1 MREPLSTPTERR
13 AALNVGTV
21 ESVSPARVVVSLEL
35 DAPVTTAL
43 NTGTPIAFPRLNGF
57 VVIPNES
64 GALVG
69 IVVWL
74 GIEHSSYP
82 KRPGLKDFGLVDL
95 PFPMRK
101 MSVVPVGTL
110 ERCGDRSRGAFRL
123 LRGVVAFPSVGDP
136 VALPSAEQLEALTR
150 GEPEDRRVHIGR
162 ALLGNDAEVRID
174 PDKLFGRHLAVLGNT
189 GSGKSCTLAGLI
201 RWSIDAAADERTSER
216 RESDPNCRFIV
227 LDPSGEYRQA
237 LSDLPGF
244 HLFQVPPLETEGATP
259 LRVPAWL
266 LNSHEWASV
275 TFASA
280 RVQRPVLTQAL
291 RNLRLGLASPTSQEG
306 QLATLILAYRVSV
319 SAALNS
325 GPDYWAAALP
335 GRMNTGGLLASFRST
350 LQPQLDPATS
360 WHDAAIELCD
370 HLEDLERELFR
381 NGYWNAFNK
390 PQLLAVIEGADR
402 LLEQLPPP
410 TLGPVGNE
418 DTPVTFDADLL
429 VDQLDVVVSS
439 GNFDDSARHIGGLKL
454 RVRSLMAD
462 ERIRPILVPG
472 EAPSLSQWMEDFL
485 GDGQGSSV
493 AVIDLSLVP
502 SDVVEVVVAV
512 MARTIF
518 EALQRHRRIHRDP
531 LPTTL
536 VLEEAHTFVRAHA
549 IGDDYPTP
557 GEMCVRCFERIAR
570 EGRKFGLGLVLASQ
584 RPSELS
590 PTILAQ
596 CNSFLLH
603 RLVNDRDQQL
613 VGKLVP
619 DNLAGLLEDLPSLPA
634 RHALLLGWAAP
645 LPTLLEI
652 RELPEPQR
660 PQSADPDFWSV
671 WIGDRTPEV
680 TWNRVA
686 ATWTGGQP
694 APTAGDDGAMEPATE
709 PPAAGQATTVENGA
723 SEMAL

>member
-1 MREPLSTPTERR
+1 MVREPLSTPIERR

-21 ESVSPARVVVSLEL
+21 ESVSPARVVASLEL

-69 IVVWL
+69 IVAWL
-74 GIEHSSYP
+74 GVEHSSYP

-101 MSVVPVGTL
+101 MSIVPVGTL
-110 ERCGDRSRGAFRL
+110 ERCIDPSRGAFRL

-150 GEPEDRRVHIGR
+150 GEPEDQRVHIGR
-162 ALLGNDAEVRID
+162 ALLGNDAEVRVD

-201 RWSIDAAADERTSER
+201 RWSIEAATADRANKEREG
-216 RESDPNCRFIV
+216 DPNCRFIV
-227 LDPSGEYRQA
+227 LDPAGEYRQA

-244 HLFQVPPLETEGATP
+244 RLFQVPPVETQGASA

-291 RNLRLGLASPTSQEG
+291 RNLRLGLASPVSHEG
-306 QLATLILAYRVSV
+306 RLATLILAYRASV

-325 GPDYWAAALP
+325 GPDYWAGALP
-335 GRMNTGGLLASFRST
+335 GRMNTGGLLASLRGT
-350 LQPQLDPATS
+350 LDPKLDPDME
-360 WHDAAIELCD
+360 WHNAAKELSD
-370 HLEDLERELFR
+370 YLADLEHELLN
-381 NGYWNAFNK
+381 NGYWGAFDE
-390 PQLLAVIEGADR
+390 PQLSAVIALADA
-402 LLEQLPPP
+402 LLEQLPPAL
-410 TLGPVGNE
+410 LGPVGNE
-418 DTPVTFDADLL
+418 DTPVMFDADLL
-429 VDQLDVVVSS
+429 GDQLDVVVSS
-439 GNFDDSARHIGGLKL
+439 GSFEESARHIGGLKL

-462 ERIRPILVPG
+462 ERIRPILMPDD
-472 EAPSLSQWMEDFL
+472 EPSLSDWIQDFL
-485 GDGQGSSV
+485 HDGTGSSV

-512 MARTIF
+512 MSRTIF
-518 EALQRHRRIHRDP
+518 EALQRHRRMHRDP

-549 IGDDYPTP
+549 TGDDYPTP

-584 RPSELS
+584 RPWELS
-590 PTILAQ
+590 PTILSQ

-634 RHALLLGWAAP
+634 RHGLLLGWAAP

-652 RELPEPQR
+652 RELPKKDR
-660 PQSADPDFWSV
+660 PLSADPDFWEV
-671 WIGDRTPEV
+671 WTGGRKPDV
-680 TWNRVA
+680 TWDRVA
-686 ATWTGGQP
+686 AKWTG
-694 APTAGDDGAMEPATE
+694 APESAQQDVAYADTARAPRAPGDPE
-709 PPAAGQATTVENGA
+709 V
-723 SEMAL
+723 SV

>member
-1 MREPLSTPTERR
+1 MMREPLSTPTERR

-136 VALPSAEQLEALTR
+136 VALPSAKQLEALTR

-201 RWSIDAAADERTSER
+201 RWSIAAAADERTSER

-280 RVQRPVLTQAL
+280 RVQRPVLTHSL
-291 RNLRLGLASPTSQEG
+291 RNLRTGSSPELARDQVLCRLARSHLMIIQATRAVPRQYTVFPATKTFGKALEALKEG
-306 QLATLILAYRVSV
+306 VERYTDVETAAAELQTLIDTIDEIVAQRCEQGQYWNPFSEPDLDALI
-319 SAALNS
+319 AALETLI
-325 GPDYWAAALP
+325 AVLP
-335 GRMNTGGLLASFRST
+335 ST
-350 LQPQLDPATS
+350 LEIAL
-360 WHDAAIELCD
+360 
-370 HLEDLERELFR
+370 
-381 NGYWNAFNK
+381 
-390 PQLLAVIEGADR
+390 
-402 LLEQLPPP
+402 
-410 TLGPVGNE
+410 GNE
-418 DTPVTFDADLL
+418 DMPLAFDADLL
-429 VDQLDVVVSS
+429 ADHLDVVASL
-439 GNFDDSARHIGGLKL
+439 GEFDDAARYIGGLKL

-472 EAPSLSQWMEDFL
+472 EALSLSQWMGDFL

-590 PTILAQ
+590 STILAQ

-671 WIGDRTPEV
+671 WIGDRTPGV
-680 TWNRVA
+680 TWDRVA

-694 APTAGDDGAMEPATE
+694 TPTAGDNGAMEPATE
-709 PPAAGQATTVENGA
+709 PPAAGQASTVEDGA

>member
-1 MREPLSTPTERR
+1 MVRESLSTPTERR

-69 IVVWL
+69 IVAWL
-74 GIEHSSYP
+74 GVEHSNYP

-101 MSVVPVGTL
+101 MSIVPVGTL
-110 ERCGDRSRGAFRL
+110 ERCVDPSRGAFRL

-136 VALPSAEQLEALTR
+136 VALPSAEQLEALTQ
-150 GEPEDRRVHIGR
+150 GEPEDQRVHIGR
-162 ALLGNDAEVRID
+162 ALLGNDAEVRVD

-201 RWSIDAAADERTSER
+201 RWSIEAAAAQRASEGR
-216 RESDPNCRFIV
+216 QGNPNCRFIV

-244 HLFQVPPLETEGATP
+244 RLFQVAPAETRGASA

-280 RVQRPVLTQAL
+280 RVQRPVLTHSL
-291 RNLRLGLASPTSQEG
+291 RNLRTGSSPELAREQLLGRLARSHLMIVQATRAVPRQYTAFPFNKGFGKALEALKESLEPYADIEIVAEQLQNLIETIEEIIKQRCEQG
-306 QLATLILAYRVSV
+306 QHWTAFSEPDLDALI
-319 SAALNS
+319 AALH
-325 GPDYWAAALP
+325 AVITALP
-335 GRMNTGGLLASFRST
+335 ST
-350 LQPQLDPATS
+350 
-360 WHDAAIELCD
+360 IEIAL
-370 HLEDLERELFR
+370 
-381 NGYWNAFNK
+381 
-390 PQLLAVIEGADR
+390 
-402 LLEQLPPP
+402 
-410 TLGPVGNE
+410 GNE
-418 DTPVTFDADLL
+418 DMPLVFDADLL
-429 VDQLDVVVSS
+429 ADHLDVVASL
-439 GNFDDSARHIGGLKL
+439 GEFDDAARYVGGLKL

-462 ERIRPILVPG
+462 ERIRPILMP
-472 EAPSLSQWMEDFL
+472 EDEPSLSDWLQDFL
-485 GDGQGSSV
+485 GDSQDSSV
-493 AVIDLSLVP
+493 AVLDLSLVP

-512 MARTIF
+512 MSRTIF
-518 EALQRHRRIHRDP
+518 EALQRHRRMHRDP

-549 IGDDYPTP
+549 TGDDYPTP

-590 PTILAQ
+590 PTILSQ

-634 RHALLLGWAAP
+634 RHGLLLGWAAP

-652 RELPEPQR
+652 RELPKKDR
-660 PQSADPDFWSV
+660 PLSADPDFW
-671 WIGDRTPEV
+671 EV
-680 TWNRVA
+680 
-686 ATWTGGQP
+686 WTGGRKP
-694 APTAGDDGAMEPATE
+694 DVTWDRIAAKWTGAPESAQHDAADADTASAPRAPGDP
-709 PPAAGQATTVENGA
+709 
-723 SEMAL
+723 EMSA

>member
-1 MREPLSTPTERR
+1 VRESLSTPTERR

-57 VVIPNES
+57 VVIPNEA

-69 IVVWL
+69 IVGWL
-74 GIEHSSYP
+74 GVEHSSYP

-101 MSVVPVGTL
+101 MSIVPVGTL
-110 ERCGDRSRGAFRL
+110 ERCVDPSRGAFRL

-150 GEPEDRRVHIGR
+150 GEPEDQRVHIGR
-162 ALLGNDAEVRID
+162 ALLGNDAEVRVD

-201 RWSIDAAADERTSER
+201 RWSIEAAAAERA
-216 RESDPNCRFIV
+216 REGRQSNPNCRFIV

-244 HLFQVPPLETEGATP
+244 QLFQVPPVETQGASA

-280 RVQRPVLTQAL
+280 RVQRPVLTHSL
-291 RNLRLGLASPTSQEG
+291 RNLRTGSSPELAREQLLGRLARSHLMIVQATRAVPRQYTAFPFMKNFGKALEALKESLEPYADIEAAAEQLHNLIETIEEIIKQRCEQG
-306 QLATLILAYRVSV
+306 QHWTAFSEPDLDALI
-319 SAALNS
+319 AALH
-325 GPDYWAAALP
+325 AVITALP
-335 GRMNTGGLLASFRST
+335 ST
-350 LQPQLDPATS
+350 
-360 WHDAAIELCD
+360 IEIAL
-370 HLEDLERELFR
+370 
-381 NGYWNAFNK
+381 
-390 PQLLAVIEGADR
+390 
-402 LLEQLPPP
+402 
-410 TLGPVGNE
+410 GNE
-418 DTPVTFDADLL
+418 DMPLAFDADLL
-429 VDQLDVVVSS
+429 ADHLDVVASL
-439 GNFDDSARHIGGLKL
+439 GEFDDAARYVGGLKL

-462 ERIRPILVPG
+462 ERIRPILMP
-472 EAPSLSQWMEDFL
+472 EDDPSLSDWMQDFL
-485 GDGQGSSV
+485 GDGQDSSV

-512 MARTIF
+512 LSRTIF
-518 EALQRHRRIHRDP
+518 EALQRHRRMHHEA

-549 IGDDYPTP
+549 SGEDYPTP

-590 PTILAQ
+590 PTILSQ

-634 RHALLLGWAAP
+634 RHGLLLGWAAP
-645 LPTLLEI
+645 VPTLLEI
-652 RELPEPQR
+652 RELPEKDR
-660 PQSADPDFWSV
+660 PLSADPDFWKV
-671 WIGDRTPEV
+671 WTGGRKPDV
-680 TWNRVA
+680 TWDRVA
-686 ATWTGGQP
+686 AKWTGAPDP
-694 APTAGDDGAMEPATE
+694 AEQAVADADDASGPRAAGDPEGPM
-709 PPAAGQATTVENGA
+709 
-723 SEMAL
+723 

>member
-1 MREPLSTPTERR
+1 MSREALSTPTERR

-21 ESVSPARVVVSLEL
+21 ESVAPARVVVALEL
-35 DAPVTTAL
+35 DAPATTAL

-69 IVVWL
+69 MVTWL
-74 GIEHSSYP
+74 GIERSSHP

-110 ERCGDRSRGAFRL
+110 ERDSDRSHGAFRL

-150 GEPEDRRVHIGR
+150 GQPEDQRVHIGR
-162 ALLGNDAEVRID
+162 ALLGNDAEVRVD

-201 RWSIDAAADERTSER
+201 RWSLEAAAAERVR
-216 RESDPNCRFIV
+216 KDREGDPNCRFIV

-244 HLFQVPPLETEGATP
+244 QLFQVPPIETKKASA

-275 TFASA
+275 TSASA

-291 RNLRLGLASPTSQEG
+291 RNLRLGDSSPISNEG
-306 QLATLILAYRVSV
+306 QLATLMLAYRVSV
-319 SAALNS
+319 SAALNE
-325 GPDYWAAALP
+325 GPDQWANALP
-335 GRMNTGGLLASFRST
+335 GRMSTGGLLASLRDT
-350 LQPQLDPATS
+350 LQPRLDPEAS
-360 WHDAAIELCD
+360 WHDAAKELCD
-370 HLEDLERELFR
+370 EIAELESKLVR
-381 NGYWNAFNK
+381 NGYWNAFNE
-390 PQLLAVIEGADR
+390 PQLSAVIEHTDH
-402 LLEQLPPP
+402 LLELLPPP
-410 TLGPVGNE
+410 LLGPVGNE
-418 DTPVTFDADLL
+418 DTPVAFDADLL
-429 VDQLDVVVSS
+429 GEQLDVVVSS
-439 GNFDDSARHIGGLKL
+439 GSFDDSARYIGGLKL
-454 RVRSLMAD
+454 RVRSLMVD
-462 ERIRPILVPG
+462 ERIRPILMPQDD
-472 EAPSLSQWMEDFL
+472 PSLSQWIGDFL
-485 GDGQGSSV
+485 GDGEGSSV

-512 MARTIF
+512 MGRIIF
-518 EALQRHRRIHRDP
+518 EALQRHRRMHHYA

-536 VLEEAHTFVRAHA
+536 VLEEAHTFVRPRASGEDH
-549 IGDDYPTP
+549 PTQA
-557 GEMCVRCFERIAR
+557 EMCVGCFERIAR

-619 DNLAGLLEDLPSLPA
+619 DNLAGLLEEPA
-634 RHALLLGWAAP
+634 VATGAACSTSRLGCSSPYVVRDPRVARTAAAPERRPRLLG
-645 LPTLLEI
+645 
-652 RELPEPQR
+652 RMGR
-660 PQSADPDFWSV
+660 
-671 WIGDRTPEV
+671 R
-680 TWNRVA
+680 
-686 ATWTGGQP
+686 
-694 APTAGDDGAMEPATE
+694 
-709 PPAAGQATTVENGA
+709 PAAQSHLGSGG
-723 SEMAL
+723 SEVDW